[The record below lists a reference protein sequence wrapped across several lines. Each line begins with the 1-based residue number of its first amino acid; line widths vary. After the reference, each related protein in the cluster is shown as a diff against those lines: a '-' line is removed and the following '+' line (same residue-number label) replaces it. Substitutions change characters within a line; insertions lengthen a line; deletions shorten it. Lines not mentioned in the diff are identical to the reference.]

1 VEIELPEQM
10 MADNNDQGTGML
22 GFVLT
27 AVVLLAAGVFILTG
41 GQLGGKKQV
50 MGDADLP
57 PVTTG
62 APTK

>member
-1 VEIELPEQM
+1 M
-10 MADNNDQGTGML
+10 MADNNDQGTGIL
-22 GFVLT
+22 GFLLA
-27 AVVLLAAGVFILTG
+27 AVVLLAAGIFILTG

-50 MGDADLP
+50 VSDSDLP

>member
-1 VEIELPEQM
+1 
-10 MADNNDQGTGML
+10 MADNNDKGTGL
-22 GFVLT
+22 FGLLLAGV
-27 AVVLLAAGVFILTG
+27 VVLSAGVFILTG

-62 APTK
+62 GPTK

>member
-1 VEIELPEQM
+1 M
-10 MADNNDQGTGML
+10 MADNNDKQGMGLL
-22 GFVLT
+22 GLLL
-27 AVVLLAAGVFILTG
+27 AGVVVLAAGVFILSG

-50 MGDADLP
+50 ASDADLP

>member
-1 VEIELPEQM
+1 M
-10 MADNNDQGTGML
+10 MADNNGNKGTGLFGML
-22 GFVLT
+22 LAG
-27 AVVLLAAGVFILTG
+27 VVVLAAGVFILSG

-50 MGDADLP
+50 ASDADMP

>member
-1 VEIELPEQM
+1 
-10 MADNNDQGTGML
+10 MADNKDQGTGML
-22 GFVLT
+22 GFLLA
-27 AVVLLAAGVFILTG
+27 AVVLLAAGIFILTG

-50 MGDADLP
+50 VSDSDLP

>member
-1 VEIELPEQM
+1 

-50 MGDADLP
+50 MSDSDLP
-57 PVTTG
+57 PITTG

>member
-1 VEIELPEQM
+1 
-10 MADNNDQGTGML
+10 MADNNDPGTGPF
-22 GFVLT
+22 GF
-27 AVVLLAAGVFILTG
+27 LLAAVVVLAAGIFILTG

-50 MGDADLP
+50 MSDSDLP

>member
-1 VEIELPEQM
+1 